1 MAKKQVIRLTEGDLH
16 KIIKETVNNV
26 LKESINKSYIVYDGI
41 KLSLSMNGED
51 IYIEYNENNRWI
63 FAGYYANEKLWVVQE
78 NLDKQIVG
86 DGEDDIIVIAKT
98 KSMPEALNK
107 LSQHIKYASH

>member
-51 IYIEYNENNRWI
+51 IYIEYNENN
-63 FAGYYANEKLWVVQE
+63 
-78 NLDKQIVG
+78 
-86 DGEDDIIVIAKT
+86 
-98 KSMPEALNK
+98 
-107 LSQHIKYASH
+107 